1 MRIDILRKAT
11 FWPAVAMAAAV
22 CWCATDVC
30 AQGAA
35 SGPAQGYPSKPVRY
49 VVPFGA
55 GASPDIV
62 ARLLGDRLTR
72 RWGQQ
77 VIVENRVGV
86 AGILGAA
93 FVAKSLPDGYTLLQ
107 CNIASSAISL

>member
-11 FWPAVAMAAAV
+11 FWPAVAMAATV

-35 SGPAQGYPSKPVRY
+35 SGPAPGYPNKPVRY

-86 AGILGAA
+86 AGVLGAA
-93 FVAKSLPDGYTLLQ
+93 FVAKSPPDGYTLLQ